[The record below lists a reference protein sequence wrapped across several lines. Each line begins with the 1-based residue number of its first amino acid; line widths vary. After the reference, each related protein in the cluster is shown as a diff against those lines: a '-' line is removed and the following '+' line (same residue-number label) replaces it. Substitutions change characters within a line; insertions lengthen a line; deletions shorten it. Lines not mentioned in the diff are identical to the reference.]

1 MAPNKKPNAWL
12 QRNAARV
19 RIWVEEGV
27 IDNAEADRLS
37 QCIFDKMTAHDRAAR
52 TSRRVITPYD
62 EGALTK
68 FIAKASEFL
77 AREPHVP
84 EVGQPSS
91 DPRELPAGDTSE
103 DREGAVEE
111 LRMIRRDEVQALMEA
126 DEHRHDLPFQWPSS
140 PPTAQQQLIRLP
152 SSPDLPAAQHSPFGR
167 RTTTIGQKT

>member
-27 IDNAEADRLS
+27 IDKAEADHLS
-37 QCIFDKMTAHDRAAR
+37 KCVFDRMTAHNRAPR

-68 FIAKASEFL
+68 FITTAAEFL
-77 AREPHVP
+77 AREQPHVP

-91 DPRELPAGDTSE
+91 DPPEPPEVDTSD

-111 LRMIRRDEVQALMEA
+111 LRMIRRDGAEGLMEV
-126 DEHRHDLPFQWPSS
+126 DEHRYDHPFQWPSS
-140 PPTAQQQLIRLP
+140 PPRLN
-152 SSPDLPAAQHSPFGR
+152 DN
-167 RTTTIGQKT
+167 